1 MAVFLRVLVRSVVL
15 LAIGW
20 AAAWLGDLGVEG
32 GGANIGAGLMAFL
45 AMGLTALVWGFLDA
59 RRDDTVGRT
68 VLTWVLVAVVVGV
81 AAAVQAQA
89 YSSRLDWDVLGT
101 DLLLVSPFVAGIVL
115 VPALASVA
123 AAVIVRRAAPGAGD
137 GSAP

>member
-1 MAVFLRVLVRSVVL
+1 MN
-15 LAIGW
+15 G
-20 AAAWLGDLGVEG
+20 
-32 GGANIGAGLMAFL
+32 
-45 AMGLTALVWGFLDA
+45 
-59 RRDDTVGRT
+59 
-68 VLTWVLVAVVVGV
+68 VVVGV